1 MAVPFHRLKVCGD
14 ILVAARGASI
24 HTFNIADGSHIAAWR
39 VPQPAD
45 KAEEAKEAEAVEQ
58 QTDDKVEEAAEAE
71 GDDDVPSSKRRKV
84 DDADDDD
91 NNKTNGGAEQAQN
104 GNGNGNGNGTSQKK
118 KKPKKPVAKPAADA
132 AKAQKVVALR
142 TADLPVVSIL
152 EATDD
157 GRHLV
162 VMMGHDKT
170 LRVLAHDLQGHLAQL
185 SARVMPKRPCA
196 VAFAAD
202 SKQSSQTTILSGDK
216 FGDVYALP
224 LLEVEQTEAEKAA
237 EKEEAAAAAARKAE
251 KQAKTDREA
260 VVAPLRLEA
269 NQFTVH
275 TKGNRQALENQRRQ
289 KELLL
294 QQGLDQQKRD
304 AENSSSEY
312 QLLLGHVSML
322 TAVAVAEGYAE
333 GEEKAGRKTKAK
345 RPLILTA
352 DRDEHIRVSR
362 GVVGATAAASL
373 THVIETFCLGHT
385 SFVSRLCIPASR
397 PDRLVSGGG
406 DGELRVWNFWP
417 EGQLV
422 GTAGLASLVAGVT
435 GETGETAVATPKV
448 ALSGLYAFGSARD
461 PDAMTDDDAVA
472 KAYIVATCERVPALF
487 FFRLA
492 ADGATLAHTQT
503 LPLPDGLLPL
513 DVAEVGSK
521 LVVATAAAEEETVA
535 APSSLL
541 TLTGSKECWSV
552 AETTSFA
559 SLAPATEADDAA
571 TATLD
576 RAVLRRLLL
585 HSNESLRKD
594 SESEE

>member
-1 MAVPFHRLKVCGD
+1 MTVPFHRLKVCGD

-24 HTFNIADGSHIAAWR
+24 HTFDVADGSHIAAWR
-39 VPQPAD
+39 VPPSEGESE
-45 KAEEAKEAEAVEQ
+45 KKCEAGMVDEN
-58 QTDDKVEEAAEAE
+58 TGDKVDEIAEAE
-71 GDDDVPSSKRRKV
+71 CADGAPPTKRRKV
-84 DDADDDD
+84 DEPD
-91 NNKTNGGAEQAQN
+91 NGTNGDAGQAQN
-104 GNGNGNGNGTSQKK
+104 GANSRAKHA
-118 KKPKKPVAKPAADA
+118 KKPKAKPAADA
-132 AKAQKVVALR
+132 VKSQKVVALR

-170 LRVLAHDLQGHLAQL
+170 LRVLAHDLEGHLTQL

-196 VAFAAD
+196 VAFTTD
-202 SKQSSQTTILSGDK
+202 YQTILSGDK

-224 LLEVEQTEAEKAA
+224 LIEVEKTEAEKLA
-237 EKEEAAAAAARKAE
+237 EQEEVIRKAE
-251 KQAKTDREA
+251 EEKVKHDREA
-260 VVAPLRLEA
+260 VVAPRRLEA

-289 KELLL
+289 KERLL

-304 AENSSSEY
+304 AENSNSEY

-333 GEEKAGRKTKAK
+333 GELGQRSKKAR

-352 DRDEHIRVSR
+352 DRDEHIRVTR
-362 GVVGATAAASL
+362 GVVGATAAASQ
-373 THVIETFCLGHT
+373 THVIEAFCLGHT
-385 SFVSRLCIPASR
+385 SFVSRLCIPTSR

-417 EGQLV
+417 EGRLV
-422 GTAGLASLVAGVT
+422 GTADLASLVAKVEGVSE
-435 GETGETAVATPKV
+435 GGTAAAPKV
-448 ALSGLYAFGSARD
+448 ALSGLYALGPLRD
-461 PDAMTDDDAVA
+461 VDAMADDDGAA
-472 KAYIVATCERVPALF
+472 DADIAAICERVPALF
-487 FFRLA
+487 FFRVTP
-492 ADGATLAHTQT
+492 DGSTLVHTQT
-503 LPLPDGLLPL
+503 LRLPGGQVPL
-513 DVAEVGSK
+513 DAAEVGSK
-521 LVVATAAAEEETVA
+521 LVVATTAASEEA
-535 APSSLL
+535 DMSAPSGLL
-541 TLTGSKECWSV
+541 TLTCSKEGWSV
-552 AETTSFA
+552 SEALFA
-559 SLAPATEADDAA
+559 SLPAASEVDDAV

-594 SESEE
+594 NESEE